1 MAYIKN
7 TAFEVYVTNSKR
19 NDTQNITGKFG
30 SFTGNDFTPDDCSAG
45 FLCTQHS
52 PLPNSGYESVVTMGV
67 NESGAATDFQK
78 ATGVKNGNSWY
89 MVAAAAGK
97 AAGLTGDH
105 TGIYACNTY
114 NVNRLG
120 SGDMIINF
128 AGKTLGLG
136 IPADERGD
144 FTELI
149 VGEQYNFGAGNFT
162 TVPTDSLPYV
172 TIANGLLT
180 AQAAAPTDGS
190 VYFQVMKLDGRFTEG
205 AYDAG
210 AKYTLRCLRSAAT
223 A

>member
-1 MAYIKN
+1 MAYIAN
-7 TAFEVYVTNSKR
+7 TAFEVYVSNSKR

-30 SFTGNDFTPDDCSAG
+30 SFTGQTFTPADCSAG
-45 FLCTQHS
+45 FLCTQNS
-52 PLPNSGYESVVTMGV
+52 LLPNSGYESAQSFNST
-67 NESGAATDFQK
+67 SGNYEA

-89 MVAAAAGK
+89 MVAAANGK
-97 AAGLTGDH
+97 ATGLTGDH

-149 VGEQYNFGAGNFT
+149 VGEQYNWGAGNFT
-162 TVPTDSLPYV
+162 TAPTASLPYA
-172 TIANGLLT
+172 TIANGMLT
-180 AQAAAPTDGS
+180 AVAAAPTDGS

-210 AKYTLRCLRSAAT
+210 AKYTLRCLRSAVAAT
-223 A
+223 PAG